1 MSTMRPTVQYAQYE
15 TVMFVK
21 AYLVHCWAYFFYEI
35 CLSVLGGYSKSVA
48 VLFNKRFIRY
58 TIFAIDR

>member
-1 MSTMRPTVQYAQYE
+1 MRPTVQSAQYE

-21 AYLVHCWAYFFYEI
+21 AYLVHCEI

-48 VLFNKRFIRY
+48 VLSNKQFIRY